1 MTRALPLA
9 WRLAG
14 RELRGGLRGFRIFLA
29 CLVVGVATIAGVGS
43 IAASIVAGLK
53 ADARVLLGGDVEL
66 RLVHRQ
72 MTAEQRGYVAQAPGT
87 AAVSETVEM
96 RAMAR
101 TPDGGKRSLI
111 ELKALDGVYPLY
123 GRLSL
128 APENVDREAALGR
141 GEGGAWGAAVDPAL
155 LDRLGL
161 RLGDRIRIGEGDF
174 AVRATI
180 VREPDLANAFILGPR
195 VMIAAD
201 ALAETK
207 LIQPGTLVSYIY
219 RIRLSP
225 PGGDPAPWIGD
236 LKARFPDAGWRIR
249 SFGDAAP
256 SVQRFLD
263 RIAMFLTLVGLT
275 ALLVGG
281 VGIGNAVRSYLGGKT
296 ATIATLKCLGA
307 PSALILRVYLAQI
320 LALAALGIVIGLTIG
335 AASPLAVNAL
345 FADKLPVAARIGL
358 YPGPLALATSFGV
371 LVTLAFSL
379 WPLGRAREVPAA
391 SLFRDVV
398 APQAGGRPRPGIA
411 AAIAAT
417 VAALAALAILSAEDR
432 RLAAWFVAGAA
443 GALLAFRLAAA
454 GVIAA
459 ARRTGRP
466 RHTGLRLAIANLH
479 RPGAPT
485 GSVVLSLGL
494 GLTVLVA
501 VALIHGNLLRQIQER
516 LPENAPTYFFID
528 IQPDQVAGFDA
539 VVNTLPGVTGVERVP
554 SLRGRIS
561 KLNGVPVEQAPV
573 APEAQW
579 AIRSERALTYAA
591 KPPAGS
597 RIAEGEWWPADYKG
611 PPLVSFDAEL
621 ARGMGLKVGDTISI
635 NVLGREVAATIANL
649 RTIDWTSLGI
659 NFTLI
664 FAPGTLERAPQT
676 FIAAAHATPGAE
688 GPLQREV
695 TDRFPNVSAIRVKDA
710 LDAVARIFDGVG
722 TAVRVTAGIAILA
735 GTLVLA
741 GAIAAGHRR
750 RVYDAVVLKVL
761 GATRGDVTRAFLIEY
776 GLLGLV
782 TAAIAGVLGSIAAYA
797 VVTRLMRADWEFVPM
812 AVIGTAVLSTTLT
825 IVLGFAGT
833 WRALGAKAAPLLRNE

>member
-1 MTRALPLA
+1 MTQALPLA

-66 RLVHRQ
+66 RLVHRP
-72 MTAEQRGYVAQAPGT
+72 MTAEQRDYVAQAPGT
-87 AAVSETVEM
+87 AAVSDTVEM
-96 RAMAR
+96 RAMTR
-101 TPDGGKRSLI
+101 TPDGSKRSLI
-111 ELKALDGVYPLY
+111 ELKALDAAYPLY

-128 APENVDREAALGR
+128 APDGVDREAALGR
-141 GEGGAWGAAVDPAL
+141 GNDGAWGAAVDPAL

-161 RLGDRIRIGEGDF
+161 KLGDRIRIGEGEF

-201 ALAETK
+201 ALPETK

-225 PGGDPAPWIGD
+225 PGRDTAPWIGE
-236 LKARFPDAGWRIR
+236 LKARFPDAGWRVR
-249 SFGDAAP
+249 DFGDAAP

-296 ATIATLKCLGA
+296 ETIATLKCLGA

-320 LALAALGIVIGLTIG
+320 LALAALGIVVGLAIG
-335 AASPLAVNAL
+335 AAAPIGVNAL

-358 YPGPLALATSFGV
+358 YPEPLSLAAAFGV

-398 APQAGGRPRPGIA
+398 APQAGGRPHPAIA
-411 AAIAAT
+411 AAIVAT
-417 VAALAALAILSAEDR
+417 AVALAALAILSADDR
-432 RLAAWFVAGAA
+432 RLATWFVAGAA
-443 GALLAFRLAAA
+443 GALLAFRFAAA
-454 GVIAA
+454 AVIAM
-459 ARRTGRP
+459 ARHAGRP

-501 VALIHGNLLRQIQER
+501 VALIDGNLLRQIQER

-539 VVNTLPGVTGVERVP
+539 IVNAVPGVTGVERVP

-579 AIRSERALTYAA
+579 AIRSERGLTYAA

-597 RIAEGEWWPADYKG
+597 HIAEGEWWPADYKG

-621 ARGMGLKVGDTISI
+621 AHGMGLKVGDTITI
-635 NVLGREVAATIANL
+635 NVLGREVTATIANL
-649 RTIDWTSLGI
+649 RAIDWTSLGI

-664 FAPGTLERAPQT
+664 FAPGTLEHAPQT
-676 FIAAAHATPGAE
+676 FIAAAHATPAAE

-710 LDAVARIFDGVG
+710 LDAVARIFNGVG

-782 TAAIAGVLGSIAAYA
+782 TAAIAGVLGTVAAYE

-812 AVIGTAVLSTTLT
+812 AVLGTAVLSTTLT